1 MSYIK
6 KTLISDEKIVATF
19 KLHWIVY
26 LKYILF
32 WWLFFPI
39 IWLIQ
44 ALFIEYALTTKRV
57 VSKEGVIS
65 RNTEEM
71 RLAKAETIEVK
82 QGILG
87 RILGYGTVIVT
98 GTGSSYV
105 AFKTVTDPLKVKRHI
120 DSELDGHF
128 VN

>member
-6 KTLISDEKIVATF
+6 KTLITDEKIVATF

-44 ALFIEYALTTKRV
+44 ALFIEYALTTKRIAF
-57 VSKEGVIS
+57 KEGVIS

-71 RLAKAETIEVK
+71 RLAKAETVEVK

-98 GTGSSYV
+98 GTDSSYV
-105 AFKTVTDPLKVKRHI
+105 AFKTFADPLKVKWHI
-120 DSELDGHF
+120 DAELDG
-128 VN
+128 

>member
-1 MSYIK
+1 MILISYIK
-6 KTLISDEKIVATF
+6 KTLITDEKIVATF

-26 LKYILF
+26 LKYFLF
-32 WWLFFPI
+32 WWLFFPV

-71 RLAKAETIEVK
+71 RLAKAETVEVK
-82 QGILG
+82 QGVLG
-87 RILGYGTVIVT
+87 RMLGYGTVIVT

-105 AFKTVTDPLKVKRHI
+105 AFKTIADPLKVKRYI
-120 DSELDGHF
+120 DAELDG
-128 VN
+128 

>member
-105 AFKTVTDPLKVKRHI
+105 AFKTVADPLKVKRHI

>member
-6 KTLISDEKIVATF
+6 KTLITDEKIVATF

-26 LKYILF
+26 LKHILF

-71 RLAKAETIEVK
+71 RLAKAETVEVK

-87 RILGYGTVIVT
+87 RILGYGTVIVIVT

-105 AFKTVTDPLKVKRHI
+105 AFKTVADPLKVKRHI
-120 DSELDGHF
+120 DAELDG
-128 VN
+128 

>member
-6 KTLISDEKIVATF
+6 KTLITDEKIVATF

-71 RLAKAETIEVK
+71 RLTKAETVEVK

-105 AFKTVTDPLKVKRHI
+105 AFKTVADPL
-120 DSELDGHF
+120 
-128 VN
+128 

>member
-26 LKYILF
+26 LKYILL

-71 RLAKAETIEVK
+71 RLAKAETVEVK

-87 RILGYGTVIVT
+87 RMLGYGTIIVT

-120 DSELDGHF
+120 DAELDGHF

>member
-26 LKYILF
+26 LKHILF
-32 WWLFFPI
+32 WWLFFPV

-71 RLAKAETIEVK
+71 RLAKAETVEVK

-105 AFKTVTDPLKVKRHI
+105 AFKTVADPLKVKRHI
-120 DSELDGHF
+120 DAELDG
-128 VN
+128 

>member
-26 LKYILF
+26 LKYILL

-105 AFKTVTDPLKVKRHI
+105 AFKTVADPLKVKRHI
-120 DSELDGHF
+120 DAELDGHF

>member
-120 DSELDGHF
+120 DAELDGHF

>member
-26 LKYILF
+26 LKYILL

-120 DSELDGHF
+120 DAELDGHF

>member
-71 RLAKAETIEVK
+71 RLAKAETVEVK

>member
-6 KTLISDEKIVATF
+6 KTLITDEKIVATF

-71 RLAKAETIEVK
+71 RLAKAETVEVK
-82 QGILG
+82 QGVLG
-87 RILGYGTVIVT
+87 RILGYRTVIVT
-98 GTGSSYV
+98 GTDSSYV
-105 AFKTVTDPLKVKRHI
+105 AFKTVADPLKVKRYI
-120 DSELDGHF
+120 EAE
-128 VN
+128 

>member
-6 KTLISDEKIVATF
+6 KTLITDEKIVATF

-26 LKYILF
+26 LKHILF

-71 RLAKAETIEVK
+71 RLTKAETVEIK

-87 RILGYGTVIVT
+87 RMLGYGTVIVT
-98 GTGSSYV
+98 GTGQY
-105 AFKTVTDPLKVKRHI
+105 L
-120 DSELDGHF
+120 
-128 VN
+128 

>member
-65 RNTEEM
+65 RNTEEI
-71 RLAKAETIEVK
+71 RLAKAETVEVK

-120 DSELDGHF
+120 DAELDGHF

>member
-6 KTLISDEKIVATF
+6 KTLITDEKIVATF

-44 ALFIEYALTTKRV
+44 ALFIEYALTTK
-57 VSKEGVIS
+57 G
-65 RNTEEM
+65 
-71 RLAKAETIEVK
+71 
-82 QGILG
+82 
-87 RILGYGTVIVT
+87 
-98 GTGSSYV
+98 
-105 AFKTVTDPLKVKRHI
+105 
-120 DSELDGHF
+120 
-128 VN
+128 

>member
-1 MSYIK
+1 
-6 KTLISDEKIVATF
+6 
-19 KLHWIVY
+19 
-26 LKYILF
+26 
-32 WWLFFPI
+32 
-39 IWLIQ
+39 
-44 ALFIEYALTTKRV
+44 
-57 VSKEGVIS
+57 
-65 RNTEEM
+65 M

-105 AFKTVTDPLKVKRHI
+105 AFKTVADPLKVKRHI
-120 DSELDGHF
+120 DAELDGHF

>member
-6 KTLISDEKIVATF
+6 KTLISVEKIVATF

-105 AFKTVTDPLKVKRHI
+105 AFKTVADPLKVKRHI
-120 DSELDGHF
+120 DAELDGHF